1 MYERAPTDGNHNEG
15 CCGFPL
21 NSVGTR
27 VKHAT
32 NSANRD
38 ADPPTELAEKDL
50 SEGTHDRYRRALRS
64 LDGWLAGRPATDAA
78 LAGYLSAL
86 FDRGL
91 AVATPGIV
99 VAAVKDRAKREGA
112 SSPVGTLTN
121 RALCAFRR
129 NAAGRGPGQV
139 VGISWEQADRMV
151 ELAEDR
157 RSAAGLRDALL
168 VRIMSDCLL
177 RVGEASA
184 LDCSDIA
191 FVGDWLEVVVRCS
204 KTDQEGRGV
213 ALYAGP
219 ETARLARR
227 WLKKAP
233 IADGPL
239 FRPVKKGGWV
249 ADTRLSDRSMR
260 DIVKRRAADAGIEG
274 RTSGHSLRIGAAQSL
289 RDAGATTPELMMAG
303 RWKRVE
309 TMARYTRTQDAAVG
323 PVARLRYGVMPP
335 ERRMPQRHS
344 TAARKTARAS
354 KRAQKE
360 WRRTMRMAKK
370 LRKNSCTAPNWRD
383 SFLKSGFAEP
393 ILTACL
399 V

>member
-1 MYERAPTDGNHNEG
+1 MSESNRA
-15 CCGFPL
+15 
-21 NSVGTR
+21 V
-27 VKHAT
+27 HARSNNNT
-32 NSANRD
+32 NTGSNGNRD
-38 ADPPTELAEKDL
+38 ADPPTELAERDL
-50 SEGTHDRYRRALRS
+50 SPGTRDRYGRVLRS
-64 LDGWLAGRPATDAA
+64 LDAWLAGRPATDAA

-86 FDRGL
+86 FARGL

-112 SSPVGTLTN
+112 SSPVGVLTN

-129 NAAGRGPGQV
+129 DAAGRGPGQV
-139 VGISWEQADRMV
+139 VGISREQADRMV
-151 ELAEDR
+151 EFAENR
-157 RSAAGLRDALL
+157 GSAAGLRDALL

-184 LDCSDIA
+184 LDCSDID
-191 FVGDWLEVVVRCS
+191 FVGDWLEVVVRSS

-227 WLKKAP
+227 WLKEAP

-239 FRPVKKGGWV
+239 FRPVNKGGQV
-249 ADTRLSDRSMR
+249 AGTRLSDRSMR
-260 DIVKRRAADAGIEG
+260 GIVKRRAAEAGIEG
-274 RTSGHSLRIGAAQSL
+274 RVSGHSLRIGAAQSL

-323 PVARLRYGVMPP
+323 PVARLRYGVVPP
-335 ERRMPQRHS
+335 KRRTPHRHS
-344 TAARKTARAS
+344 TTARKTARAS
-354 KRAQKE
+354 KRALKE
-360 WRRTMRMAKK
+360 WRRTMRMAKELQK
-370 LRKNSCTAPNWRD
+370 TVAQLQIGVIAS
-383 SFLKSGFAEP
+383 
-393 ILTACL
+393 
-399 V
+399 